1 MNLDVPGREWSR
13 AGKRL
18 EQHRSLGGNASKYKM
33 APKKRRTENPAHKD
47 FLWRA
52 GMLVRAV
59 QQLGESRALLKER
72 QNEIWV
78 SLSGHSKRAIRFF
91 DVAAMR
97 FVRGRA

>member
-1 MNLDVPGREWSR
+1 MQAQVVEPCRQKTRTTSVARRER
-13 AGKRL
+13 IQV
-18 EQHRSLGGNASKYKM
+18 QHGPKE
-33 APKKRRTENPAHKD
+33 APYRKSSHKD

-52 GMLVRAV
+52 GMLVWAV